1 MRMQFHII
9 KFHTIKALA
18 VETFTEWN
26 NHKASR
32 LAAALA
38 YYTII
43 SLPALVILIIALAG
57 MILGEDAARGQVVE
71 QLQSLLGHE
80 GAKSIEEMISGA
92 SKAEAKSLRAS
103 ILSSVTL
110 AFGATAVVIQLQD
123 ALNTIWEVTAKP
135 GSLIK
140 AFIFNRIL
148 SFGMILSVGFLLL
161 VSLVVSALLAMLSD
175 SLGVYAPDLKVLWR
189 AVDFSV
195 SLILIAGLFAL
206 MFKYLPDAKI
216 DWSDVIIG
224 AILTSLLFNIG
235 KLLIGLYLGNSQIGT
250 TYGATGS
257 LVILLVW
264 IYYSAQIFF
273 LGAQFTQVYARR
285 HGSRIE
291 PKAFAKPVTTDAK
304 AKQGLKQ

>member
-1 MRMQFHII
+1 MYMQFQTVNFSGI
-9 KFHTIKALA
+9 KTLA
-18 VETFTEWN
+18 IATFNKWSDD
-26 NHKASR
+26 KASR

-38 YYTII
+38 YYTVI
-43 SLPALVILIIALAG
+43 SLPALTLLIIALAG
-57 MILGEDAARGQVVE
+57 MILGEEAARGQVVQ
-71 QLQSLLGHE
+71 QLQSLLGYE
-80 GAKSIEEMISGA
+80 GAKSIEEMISNA
-92 SKAEAKSLRAS
+92 SKAESKSIHAS
-103 ILSSVTL
+103 LLSSATL

-123 ALNTIWEVTAKP
+123 ALNTIWGVTAKP
-135 GSLIK
+135 GNFIK

-161 VSLVVSALLAMLSD
+161 VSLVVSALLAMLSK
-175 SLGVYAPDLKVLWR
+175 SLGIYTTEFSALWR

-195 SLILIAGLFAL
+195 SLFLIAGLFAL

-273 LGAQFTQVYARR
+273 LGAEFTHVYARQ

-291 PKAFAKPVTTDAK
+291 PKDFAKPMTEEAR
-304 AKQGLKQ
+304 AQQGIK

>member
-1 MRMQFHII
+1 MQFQQI
-9 KFHTIKALA
+9 KNLA
-18 VETFTEWN
+18 METFKEWN
-26 NHKASR
+26 DDKASR

-57 MILGEDAARGQVVE
+57 MILGEEAARGQIVQ
-71 QLQSLLGHE
+71 QLQALLGQE
-80 GAKSIEEMISGA
+80 GAKSIEEMISSA
-92 SKAEAKSLRAS
+92 ARAESKSLRAS

-135 GSLIK
+135 GNFIRS
-140 AFIFNRIL
+140 FIFNRIL
-148 SFGMILSVGFLLL
+148 SFGMILGVGFLLL
-161 VSLVVSALLAMLSD
+161 VSLVVSALLAMLND
-175 SLGVYAPDLKVLWR
+175 SLGAMAPNLKFIWTTVELL
-189 AVDFSV
+189 V
-195 SLILIAGLFAL
+195 SLILISGLFAL

-216 DWSDVIIG
+216 AWSDVIIG

-235 KLLIGLYLGNSQIGT
+235 KLVIGLYLGNSNIGT

-273 LGAQFTQVYARR
+273 LGAEFTQVYARR

-291 PKAFAKPVTTDAK
+291 PKEFAKPISEQART
-304 AKQGLKQ
+304 KQGLT

>member
-1 MRMQFHII
+1 MQSQPTKFGDI
-9 KFHTIKALA
+9 KTLFIA
-18 VETFTEWN
+18 TFNKWSDD
-26 NHKASR
+26 KASR

-38 YYTII
+38 YYTVI
-43 SLPALVILIIALAG
+43 SLPALIILIIALAG
-57 MILGEDAARGQVVE
+57 MILGEEAARGQVVH
-71 QLQSLLGHE
+71 QLQALIGYE

-92 SKAEAKSLRAS
+92 SKAGAKSLRAS
-103 ILSSVTL
+103 ILSSATL

-123 ALNTIWEVTAKP
+123 ALNTIWGVTSKP
-135 GSLIK
+135 GNFIK

-175 SLGVYAPDLKVLWR
+175 SLGAFAPDLTILWR
-189 AVDFSV
+189 AVDFLV
-195 SLILIAGLFAL
+195 SLVLIAGLFAL

-216 DWSDVIIG
+216 DWGDVIMG

-273 LGAQFTQVYARR
+273 LGAEFTHVYARQ
-285 HGSRIE
+285 HGSRVE
-291 PKAFAKPVTTDAK
+291 PKDFAKPLTAGARVQ
-304 AKQGLKQ
+304 QGIK